1 MTAPL
6 PITDALPEL
15 LQALKSSRRAVLQA
29 PPGAGKTTLVPL
41 ALLQAQLVPGRI
53 VMLEPRRLAA
63 RAAAERMAQTLG
75 EKVGQTVGYRV
86 RGDARCGPTTRIE
99 VVTEGILTR
108 MIQHDAGLEGVG
120 AVIFDEFHER
130 SLNADLG
137 LALCLEIAGALRDDL
152 HLLVMSATLDAAPV
166 AQMMD
171 APIIT
176 SQGRSFAVDLHWL
189 DAPLPRTARL
199 EQATADLVVQ
209 AMAETQGGVL
219 VFLPGEGEIRRTE
232 ALLRPRLGAGISLH
246 PLFGAMDF
254 AAQRAA
260 IAPASQG
267 RKVVLATSIAETSLT
282 IEDVRVVVDAGRARR
297 ARFDP
302 GAGMARLV
310 TERVTKAEATQ
321 RAGRAGRVA
330 PGRCYRLWTRGEEG
344 ALQAFPP
351 AEIEVADLAGLAL
364 ELALW
369 GAAPSDLAF
378 VSPPNPGAFA
388 EAQELLKLLG
398 ALDGTGHITAHGRRL
413 AALPLH
419 PRLGHMLETAGQQAA
434 PLAALLAERDP
445 LARGA
450 PVDLSLRLEAL
461 ADPARYARTRAH
473 PAHAPT
479 LERLRQEA
487 RRLSKDAPKTQTP
500 LSAAEMAAL
509 AYPDRVGL
517 RRKGE
522 APRYVL
528 SGGKGAV
535 LDLADPL
542 AGARLLVVTDTDGD
556 PREARI
562 RQALPL
568 TEAELRGL
576 FGAKITWENICQWSR
591 RERRVQP
598 RKQLRFGALALED
611 QIWKDAPPEAIAAA
625 MLEGVRDL
633 GLAPS
638 DAAMRFI
645 ARVALLRGAGHDLPD
660 MGQDALLASLDTW
673 LLPHLGGV
681 KSAEDWKRFDLLP
694 ALQAMLS
701 WDQVQLL
708 DRLAPAHFTTPLGRK
723 IPIDYSGE
731 NPAIALRLQ
740 EMFGQT
746 THPSVAGQP
755 LRVTLLSPAG
765 RPVQV
770 TMDIPAFWDS
780 SYADVRKDMRGRYP
794 KHPWPEDPRQADP
807 TLRAKPRGT

>member
-86 RGDARCGPTTRIE
+86 RGDARCGPATRIE

-310 TERVTKAEATQ
+310 TERATKAEATQ

-562 RQALPL
+562 RQSLPL